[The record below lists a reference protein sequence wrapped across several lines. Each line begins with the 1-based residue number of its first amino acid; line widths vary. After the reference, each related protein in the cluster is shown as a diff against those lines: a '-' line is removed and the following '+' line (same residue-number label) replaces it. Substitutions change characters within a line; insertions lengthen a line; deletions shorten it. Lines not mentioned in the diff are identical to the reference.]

1 MERVMRH
8 ATGDFKE
15 EFVDVEGTGTFT
27 LTIKQKKDKLG
38 YNDES
43 IYKVVNSRL
52 GWYKRCSMD
61 VVNFILNP
69 TLLETKIKY
78 GAGAL
83 NPLNYYL
90 RNVGI

>member
-38 YNDES
+38 
-43 IYKVVNSRL
+43 
-52 GWYKRCSMD
+52 
-61 VVNFILNP
+61 
-69 TLLETKIKY
+69 
-78 GAGAL
+78 
-83 NPLNYYL
+83 
-90 RNVGI
+90 